1 MAFSW
6 RDYLLLIQE
15 IYLTRASLNY
25 EEAIYRCAIS
35 RSYYAAFCGARNFAR
50 DHQSYVPSYS
60 GVDHLKVRDHFR
72 QKGRA
77 DIADKLWELHKWR
90 IRCDYRD
97 TVNNLGRMTTEA
109 LKGAFEVFNH
119 LSTIVP

>member
-6 RDYLLLIQE
+6 KDYLFLSQT
-15 IYLTRASLNY
+15 IYRSKDTLNY

-60 GVDHLKVRDHFR
+60 GQDHITVREHFR
-72 QKGRA
+72 QKGRH
-77 DIADKLWELHKWR
+77 DIADKLNELHIWR
-90 IRCDYRD
+90 KRCDYRD
-97 TVNNLGRMTTEA
+97 AVNNLDRMTMDA
-109 LKGAFEVFNH
+109 IKRAFQIFNH
-119 LSTIVP
+119 LSTITP